1 MVVKGYFTSGVD
13 EDQSSLGSL
22 VKGQAEL
29 LEAFKTTLHPPA
41 GQREIR
47 QQEIEQRKIRQQEI
61 EQ

>member
-1 MVVKGYFTSGVD
+1 MD